1 MHGGTDVCQ
10 QQSSSIDFNYLSVGY
25 DYTIRVFKFGDIE
38 YLTKCYGLSG
48 SSGKTFSSFYFSLS
62 HCFCVCWNCQAIK
75 PTFKAAFFY
84 LWLYVFLVWTSVG
97 RHFCLKCTA
106 TASVAKLSP
115 QARPAGEKPQLRT
128 LETLAE
134 NFRLFQDAGSIMA
147 KAKLFKNVIAEP
159 IFRIPLDQVCCL
171 SPQ

>member
-1 MHGGTDVCQ
+1 MFV
-10 QQSSSIDFNYLSVGY
+10 SSNHQALTLIICLWNR

-38 YLTKCYGLSG
+38 YLTKCYGLAG

-62 HCFCVCWNCQAIK
+62 HCFFLCLLELPGNQTNLQSC
-75 PTFKAAFFY
+75 FFY

-128 LETLAE
+128 LATLAE

-159 IFRIPLDQVCCL
+159 IFRISLDQVCCL

>member
-1 MHGGTDVCQ
+1 MLRTVGIFWQ
-10 QQSSSIDFNYLSVGY
+10 DFLFFLFLTISLFLSVSAG
-25 DYTIRVFKFGDIE
+25 IARQSNQPSK
-38 YLTKCYGLSG
+38 LLC
-48 SSGKTFSSFYFSLS
+48 
-62 HCFCVCWNCQAIK
+62 
-75 PTFKAAFFY
+75 Y
-84 LWLYVFLVWTSVG
+84 LWLYVFFVWTSVG

-128 LETLAE
+128 LATLAE
-134 NFRLFQDAGSIMA
+134 NFRLFQEAGSIMA

-159 IFRIPLDQVCCL
+159 IFRISLDQVCCL